1 MAERGYRHPFAY
13 LEARLHVAFNLLQMG
28 RVEEGRD
35 TYLGTMTELRRRGPS
50 GGWEMPM
57 DVESFIEWGD
67 AVERNFGPA
76 VAAATTYRGLPCP
89 YWRMAVNQSASAL
102 SGASI
107 ASKRRNH
114 RDGRTDGGLILRQ
127 G

>member
-1 MAERGYRHPFAY
+1 MAERGYRHLFAY

-57 DVESFIEWGD
+57 DVESFIEWGTLLSAISGRRSGGND
-67 AVERNFGPA
+67 LSWPA
-76 VAAATTYRGLPCP
+76 VPLIG
-89 YWRMAVNQSASAL
+89 V
-102 SGASI
+102 
-107 ASKRRNH
+107 RR
-114 RDGRTDGGLILRQ
+114 
-127 G
+127 